1 LNPVAQA
8 TERGSRLLEV
18 RNPYDGAVVGSVP
31 MADSAAV
38 EEALER
44 AAALSPEWSSHE
56 RARILRA
63 AAERVEAEREAFV
76 VSIVRE
82 SGLARKDADREVT
95 RAVGVLAQASAE
107 ILAARGEAVRTD
119 VTAAAT
125 THLGV
130 ALYEPIGVVVA
141 ITPFNR
147 PLNQVVVKLAPALAV
162 GNKVVL
168 KPSEQTPLTALAFHE
183 VLVDCGLD
191 PGAVEV
197 VVGDPDEVGEPLV
210 TSPLVDMVTFTGSAA
225 VGHAIAR
232 RIGMVKSL
240 FELGDSGA
248 LIVMPG
254 ADLDEAARTAAAGAF
269 ATAGQSCRGVKRI
282 LAHTDVAD
290 ELVERLAGYARKL
303 RVGDPMDPATDIGT
317 LIDEG
322 AAKAV
327 EARVHEAVEAGAE
340 EVVGAE
346 RVRAQLGPIVLDAVP
361 RDCPLV
367 QEETFGPCAPVIR
380 VADLDDAIDCA
391 NGTGFGLQAGIF
403 TPDWDEAWRA
413 AAELRVGGVVLN
425 GGPQFDSPN
434 IPFGGVKGSGL
445 GREGVRFAMEEMSVR
460 KTLVLARRQA

>member
-1 LNPVAQA
+1 MNPLAQE

-18 RNPYDGAVVGSVP
+18 RNPYDGTVVGSVP
-31 MADSAAV
+31 MAEAADV

-44 AAALSPEWSSHE
+44 ADALTPRSSSHE
-56 RARILRA
+56 RARILGA
-63 AAERVEAEREAFV
+63 AAERVEEEREAFV

-82 SGLARKDADREVT
+82 SGLARKDAEREVT
-95 RAVGVLAQASAE
+95 RAVGVLTQATAE
-107 ILAARGEAVRTD
+107 ILAARGEAMLTD

-125 THLGV
+125 SHLGV

-162 GNKVVL
+162 GNQVVL
-168 KPSEQTPLTALAFHE
+168 KPSEQTPLTALAFAD
-183 VLVDCGLD
+183 VLADCGLE
-191 PGAVEV
+191 PGLVQTI
-197 VVGDPDEVGEPLV
+197 VGDPDEVGEPLIA
-210 TSPLVDMVTFTGSAA
+210 SPLVDMVTFTGSAA
-225 VGHAIAR
+225 VGHRIAR
-232 RIGMVKSL
+232 RIGMVKAL

-254 ADLDEAARTAAAGAF
+254 ADIDEAARVAATGAF

-290 ELVERLAGYARKL
+290 ELVERLAEHARKL

-317 LIDEG
+317 LIDEE
-322 AAKAV
+322 AAIRV
-327 EARVHEAVEAGAE
+327 EARVREAVEAGAR
-340 EVVGAE
+340 EVLGAE
-346 RVRAQLGPIVLDAVP
+346 RAGAQLGPIVLDGVP

-367 QEETFGPCAPVIR
+367 AEETFGPVAPVIR
-380 VADLDDAIDCA
+380 VDDLRDAIDCA

-413 AAELRVGGVVLN
+413 ASALQVGGVVVN
-425 GGPQFDSPN
+425 GGPQFDAPN

-460 KTLVLARRQA
+460 KTLVLARPGP